1 MRGSGVK
8 HHSNARRH
16 MQITERHITNE
27 VRPPTVCNNIQH
39 VNRVK
44 SGKKLKC
51 KTTNGKTRE
60 QIFDG
65 KGGRKWM
72 GAFTY
77 CVTILLCFTEEAFK
91 VSLISRHLP
100 IERPQISSVPR
111 LCLIRPQRRQMCCSG
126 KCLHIN
132 TGWCKWHVINT
143 RLGKRSRFRGHEG
156 TQFILSIDFQLG
168 KLHRHVKHSHSYCK
182 QMLFFL
188 SSLFFCLFAIYC
200 VCPNYPQSFLF
211 SSCSFSRSVNSSVEQ
226 GGKERKKSKLQLR
239 EDFRHS

>member
-1 MRGSGVK
+1 
-8 HHSNARRH
+8 

-72 GAFTY
+72 GAFTC

-91 VSLISRHLP
+91 VVQLNDTCQSNDPS
-100 IERPQISSVPR
+100 
-111 LCLIRPQRRQMCCSG
+111 
-126 KCLHIN
+126 
-132 TGWCKWHVINT
+132 
-143 RLGKRSRFRGHEG
+143 EG
-156 TQFILSIDFQLG
+156 RCAVVGNVYTLTPDDANDMS
-168 KLHRHVKHSHSYCK
+168 
-182 QMLFFL
+182 
-188 SSLFFCLFAIYC
+188 
-200 VCPNYPQSFLF
+200 
-211 SSCSFSRSVNSSVEQ
+211 
-226 GGKERKKSKLQLR
+226 
-239 EDFRHS
+239 